1 MKTIKFNSEQETAE
15 AIIRY
20 TMLGVRVISIGIGQT
35 KRTSSSNTGTANE

>member
-20 TMLGVRVISIGIGQT
+20 TMQGVKVKAIG
-35 KRTSSSNTGTANE
+35 RTEIIIL